1 MACSDTGN
9 PLSVSSPH
17 LAAGGSGR
25 HKEQRAPTWG
35 HISLCQVFQALTARQ
50 EEVRGAKA
58 RGEDTR
64 RWLKSLAA
72 FGARLRWRSH
82 FMQKLHDEPA
92 IEEPNMCAAFD
103 ELRTEFNAAHL
114 EAWAAGRTGFP
125 MVDACMRSLLDSGW
139 LNFRMRCMLVS
150 FACYQVGISQYYW
163 DSQCLPDWVATLSRS
178 PLCWRQKRSVNV

>member
-1 MACSDTGN
+1 ML
-9 PLSVSSPH
+9 LSFFQSRGEPYSEELSSP
-17 LAAGGSGR
+17 LTGWSSCSR
-25 HKEQRAPTWG
+25 ISPFLTWG
-35 HISLCQVFQALTARQ
+35 HISLRQVFQALTARQ

-92 IEEPNMCAAFD
+92 IEEANMCAAFD

-150 FACYQVGISQYYW
+150 FACYQVSYQMG
-163 DSQCLPDWVATLSRS
+163 DWGGDLFGAL
-178 PLCWRQKRSVNV
+178 RSVG